1 MPLDEIRRS
10 YLRLI
15 AKYHPDRAAD
25 GEREQMENQSKK
37 VTDAWETVRAAY
49 GKG

>member
-1 MPLDEIRRS
+1 MTLEEIRRS

-15 AKYHPDRAAD
+15 AKLHPDRAEGD
-25 GEREQMENQSKK
+25 RERMEAESKK

-49 GKG
+49 GRS

>member
-1 MPLDEIRRS
+1 MTLEEIRRS

-15 AKYHPDRAAD
+15 AKFHPDRAAEGD
-25 GEREQMENQSKK
+25 RERMEAESKK

-49 GKG
+49 GRS